1 MRNLVILSC
10 AVAAGVLA
18 LTAASRAADPVRP
31 QPTEVAT
38 TPLTGDQSREV
49 KILNVIL
56 PPDADSGRH
65 YHHGDQYTTV
75 QEGEIQIDI
84 DGKGPHVYKAG
95 DAVHIDPM
103 VWHRTQ
109 NVSGKQAR
117 TTEFFVVAKGKPLTE
132 REEVGVG
139 SSQQR

>member
-1 MRNLVILSC
+1 MRRLMILGC
-10 AVAAGVLA
+10 AITLAA
-18 LTAASRAADPVRP
+18 AAPSWAADPVKT
-31 QPTEVAT
+31 QPTEVQT
-38 TPLTGDQSREV
+38 TPLTGDPSREV

-56 PPDADSGRH
+56 PPGADSGRH

-84 DGKGPHVYKAG
+84 EGVGPHVLKAG
-95 DAVHIDPM
+95 EAVHIDPM

-109 NVSGKQAR
+109 NLSGRQAR
-117 TTEFFVVAKGKPLTE
+117 TTEFFIIEKGKPFAE
-132 REEVGVG
+132 REEAATG